1 MITTK
6 PQAKTN
12 AEPKEVRAPGS
23 AIPTVV
29 EPGVTYA
36 YNILLDKVGSTA
48 VAQFH
53 LPLSMSGEDM
63 LAYTRKA
70 LKAIEMTQLKFD
82 CDKLRVE
89 FKLSSAMIDS
99 QKRELVE
106 ARKQREEEAR
116 RSGSGKV
123 AKPVAQQL
131 LSIDNSIRQAEA
143 RHIAMQADLLDMEKR
158 LDHGSDS
165 SNVN

>member
-36 YNILLDKVGSTA
+36 YNIILDKMGSTA

-53 LPLSMSGEDM
+53 LPLSMSEENM
-63 LAYTRKA
+63 RTYTRKA
-70 LKAIEMTQLKFD
+70 LRAIEMTQLKFD
-82 CDKLRVE
+82 CDKLKVE
-89 FKLSSAMIDS
+89 LKLSSAMIDS
-99 QKRELVE
+99 QKRELIE
-106 ARKQREEEAR
+106 ARKQREEAAR
-116 RSGSGKV
+116 CSGNGKI

-143 RHIAMQADLLDMEKR
+143 RHTAMQADLLNMEKR
-158 LDHGSDS
+158 LGSDS
-165 SNVN
+165 GNVN